1 MSSLDYLQ
9 SHSTVFIP
17 LTCLHRLPADG
28 GLADLPADLPV
39 EVADEVLPL
48 VAVHEA
54 DGVVVEAVAAGR
66 VVPRV
71 AVPALDGPHW
81 KRNWGNGYKE
91 SGSEQTLF
99 LKISLLIS

>member
-71 AVPALDGPHW
+71 AVPALDGFH
-81 KRNWGNGYKE
+81 
-91 SGSEQTLF
+91 
-99 LKISLLIS
+99 